1 MDDELN
7 GVVVGGCGGGGSG
20 SGSGSGGGVCVDVVF
35 NVHMCSCSMLLQ

>member
-7 GVVVGGCGGGGSG
+7 GVVVGGCGGGG